1 MPAIQQNAN
10 DVMHADNPYDPPQ
23 TRHGERRP
31 VRQAGVIRTLIG
43 ILLCSIAPAWLLLL
57 VIEQQLLEAGVLNTK
72 DMPPIVGKEKGSL
85 SEFLLNVW
93 HWDGML
99 LLLFVCAL
107 PCFLIGVL
115 LIRSSRSLRQSG
127 NAV

>member
-1 MPAIQQNAN
+1 MTTP
-10 DVMHADNPYDPPQ
+10 NPYEPH
-23 TRHGERRP
+23 TRHGEQRP

-57 VIEQQLLEAGVLNTK
+57 VIEQQLLKAGVLNTK

-115 LIRSSRSLRQSG
+115 LIRRGKSLRHRG